1 MGSIYTKTGDKGD
14 TSLFGG
20 TRVQKNSLK
29 VECYGTIDEA
39 NSTLGLAYSKVYK
52 EEIKRDIRMIQEKLF
67 LVGAEL
73 ASDKK
78 GIEILEGKVTN
89 DDIHSL
95 ENIIDKSMGIVGKQ
109 TKFIVPG
116 VNEASSA
123 MHMAR
128 TIIRRA
134 ERRIIELNNDETV
147 RPELLKYVNRLSDAI
162 YSLARLEETYCQLED
177 IKEKAIEIIKD
188 RLQNTEGK
196 EVTMEFSLDNLKK
209 MSKIAEE
216 KATEINVPIVF
227 SAVDFGGNLVLLH
240 RMEDSLLGSI
250 DISINKAYTANALKM
265 PTHDIL
271 SKSGPN
277 NPLYGIQ
284 STNNGRIVSIGGG
297 FPYES
302 NGKIVGGI
310 GISGGTV
317 EEDIEIGMYVLE
329 RIKKGRL

>member
-1 MGSIYTKTGDKGD
+1 MGNIYTKTGDKGD

-20 TRVQKNSLK
+20 SRVQKNSLK

-39 NSTLGLAYSKVYK
+39 NSTLGLAYSKVSRD
-52 EEIKRDIRMIQEKLF
+52 EIKNDIKMIQEKLF

-89 DDIHSL
+89 EDIHSL
-95 ENIIDKSMGIVGKQ
+95 ESIKDRSMGIVGKQ

-116 VNEASSA
+116 VNEASAA

-134 ERRIIELNNDETV
+134 ERRIIELNSGETV

-162 YSLARLEETYCQLED
+162 YSLARLEETYCLLED

-188 RLQNTEGK
+188 RLANTEGE
-196 EVTMEFSLDNLKK
+196 EVTMEFTLENIKK
-209 MSKIAEE
+209 MSEIAEE
-216 KATEINVPIVF
+216 KAVKINVPIVF
-227 SAVDFGGNLVLLH
+227 SAVDSGGNLVLLH

-265 PTHDIL
+265 STHDIL
-271 SKSGPN
+271 SKSGPD

-297 FPYES
+297 FPYE
-302 NGKIVGGI
+302 NGGKIVGGI